1 VAQLVQGA
9 RSVVFIVQMYLAMV
23 VVALAYAPWAAFDRR
38 GAFAAIHAYCRW
50 VRLSAR
56 IIVGLRSEVRGP
68 VPEGEVIVAAK
79 HQSFF
84 DIILIASAVPRPRFV
99 MKAELRFAPLLGW
112 YARRIGCIPVAR
124 GRRSAAIRQ
133 MMEGVAR
140 GQGDAAQLIIYPQ
153 GTRVP
158 PGEVRPYKI
167 GAGHLYAEL
176 GQPCVPVATNVGI
189 FWPKRSLMR
198 LPGVA
203 VVEFLDPIPPGL
215 GLPVFMARL
224 EAQVETA
231 SERLATEGRALPR

>member
-1 VAQLVQGA
+1 MAQFVQGA
-9 RSVVFIVQMYLAMV
+9 RSVVFIVQMYLAMI
-23 VVALAYAPWAAFDRR
+23 VVALSYAPWAAVDRR
-38 GAFAAIHAYCRW
+38 GAYAAIYAYCRW

-56 IIVGLRSEVRGP
+56 IIVGLRSTVRGP

-112 YARRIGCIPVAR
+112 YAKRIGCIPVDR

-133 MMEGVAR
+133 MMEGAAR
-140 GQGDAAQLIIYPQ
+140 GQGDEAQLIIYPQ

-189 FWPKRSLMR
+189 FWPKRSMMR
-198 LPGVA
+198 LPGEA
-203 VVEFLDPIPPGL
+203 VVEFLEPIPPGL
-215 GLPVFMARL
+215 GVPAFMARL

-231 SERLATEGRALPR
+231 SDRLAAEAR